1 MEENQTTEVTDTQD
15 SANTV
20 EDTQQKQDVTATQE
34 PEKRKFKLKVNGSQ
48 REFDEDAV
56 RAFAQKGLG
65 ADQKFQK
72 AAEYRKQVQR
82 LAKLAKEDPDSL
94 LRQLTGQDPEQ
105 IYKSRLSK
113 RLQELSLDP
122 KEKEL
127 REYKKKIEQYEKKQA
142 ELKAAQE
149 KERETKATQFW
160 TQKYDKE
167 LPDAIKA
174 AGLPLTQDVIRAT
187 VDIMIANL
195 EQGLDL
201 PYSAVMQIVKD
212 KYTSSV
218 KNFLTATQKD
228 KLIDLLGQ
236 DVAQALIQAK
246 QKKTQKSA
254 PKMSIQKSAEQKT
267 TKTLKQAERELDQ
280 RIKEWAKQG

>member
-15 SANTV
+15 SANTA

-72 AAEYRKQVQR
+72 AAEYRKQVER

-142 ELKAAQE
+142 ELRTAQE

-254 PKMSIQKSAEQKT
+254 PRMSIQKSTEQKT